1 MRRYSSDICTPFH
14 GLLYTYRLLETPL
27 TREQMVS
34 RRGSSG
40 YLPVQELAAALQL
53 LYQVGQKRADFFLSI
68 RKLNAEHG
76 CAVEHTVQMILQR
89 IDLIIKY
96 HCRLINAVSKNK
108 IRGHWPGSSHI
119 VNAGNFSVII
129 CQIFHFLHVV
139 FFFFSRA
146 RPYAALSCVFDI

>member
-1 MRRYSSDICTPFH
+1 MIPVIKRKIDA
-14 GLLYTYRLLETPL
+14 L

-96 HCRLINAVSKNK
+96 HCRLINAVSKIK
-108 IRGHWPGSSHI
+108 S
-119 VNAGNFSVII
+119 AVIK
-129 CQIFHFLHVV
+129 
-139 FFFFSRA
+139 SN
-146 RPYAALSCVFDI
+146 DIGW